1 MKIRVVQLVLCMY
14 LGMQF
19 SWRQRIS
26 AKIALYKI
34 KSRDK
39 EVQKWVSTYIQICL
53 ASPFC
58 RKPED
63 LARSWGHD
71 RAVLF

>member
-1 MKIRVVQLVLCMY
+1 MRNENPCSASGPLYVLR
-14 LGMQF
+14 
-19 SWRQRIS
+19 RQRIS
-26 AKIALYKI
+26 VQIALYKI

-63 LARSWGHD
+63 LSCSWGHD